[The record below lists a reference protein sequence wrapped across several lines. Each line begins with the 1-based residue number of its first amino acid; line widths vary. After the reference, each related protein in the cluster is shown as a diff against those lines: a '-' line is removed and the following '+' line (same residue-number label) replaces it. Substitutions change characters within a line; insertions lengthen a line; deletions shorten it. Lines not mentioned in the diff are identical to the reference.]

1 MSAVANI
8 LHESKEILVSARL
21 FLYGQEANVELGE
34 KIVDEINGM
43 WNSKQVRLPVN
54 EQPYLIRFDISF
66 VVVPLDDIFILALN
80 NGDYRNNFVRIE
92 KSNHIT
98 RSMMGFVIG
107 DNSGHW
113 ITTDDLGISTTA
125 SHEFGHA
132 LGLPHPKNLDYRG
145 TGVPP
150 LMAPRGTFVD
160 AEYQWDTKVKA
171 GEYGGTMNAKH
182 RKVSVEEIIVILAP
196 FDLSS
201 GNTFNI
207 GSISNNLYDA
217 IANRLVLA

>member
-1 MSAVANI
+1 M
-8 LHESKEILVSARL
+8 
-21 FLYGQEANVELGE
+21 
-34 KIVDEINGM
+34 
-43 WNSKQVRLPVN
+43 
-54 EQPYLIRFDISF
+54 IRFDISF
-66 VVVPLDDIFILALN
+66 VVVPLDDIFILAPN
-80 NGDYRNNFVRIE
+80 NRDFRNNFVRIE

-132 LGLPHPKNLDYRG
+132 LGLPHPKKLDYRG
-145 TGVPP
+145 EGVPP

-160 AEYQWDTKVKA
+160 AEYQWYTHVKA
-171 GEYGGTMNAKH
+171 GEHGGTMNAKH
-182 RKVSVEEIIVILAP
+182 RKVSEEEISLVLAP

-201 GNTFNI
+201 GNNFNI
-207 GSISNNLYDA
+207 GRLTNTLYDTM
-217 IANRLVLA
+217 ANRLFLA

>member
-1 MSAVANI
+1 MSAVISVFHDSN
-8 LHESKEILVSARL
+8 EILITARL
-21 FLYGQEANVELGE
+21 FLYGQEANTEIGV

-43 WNSKQVRLPVN
+43 WNSKTVSMPVN
-54 EQPYLIRFDISF
+54 EVPYVVKFEISF
-66 VVVPLDDIFILALN
+66 VVVPFEDIVFLAPN
-80 NGDYRNNFVRIE
+80 NRDYRNNFIRLE

-113 ITTDDLGISTTA
+113 ITTDDLGVSTTA

-132 LGLPHPKNLDYRG
+132 LGLPHPKKMDYRG
-145 TGVPP
+145 EGIPP

-160 AEYQWDTKVKA
+160 AEFQWDPAVKA

-182 RKVSVEEIIVILAP
+182 RKVSEDEIELVLAP
-196 FDLSS
+196 FNLSS
-201 GNTFNI
+201 ANSFNVGRI
-207 GSISNNLYDA
+207 TNSLYDA
-217 IANRLVLA
+217 MANKLVIA